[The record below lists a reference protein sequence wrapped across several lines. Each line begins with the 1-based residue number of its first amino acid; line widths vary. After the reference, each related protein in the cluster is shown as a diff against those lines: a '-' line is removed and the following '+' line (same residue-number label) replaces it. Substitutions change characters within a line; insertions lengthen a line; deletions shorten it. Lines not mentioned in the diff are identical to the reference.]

1 MTFWYNVITKMAKK
15 ETLQVGNR
23 AVAITHAAKVLF
35 PDDGITKGDLIDYY
49 HKIAPT
55 MLPYLEGR
63 PVMMRR
69 FPRGITGEGFYQK
82 EIGDYFPDWVKRAT
96 LPKQAGST
104 DYVVCD
110 DAATLVYLAEQDCI
124 TPHVWLSRVDHPDNP
139 DLLIFDLDPS
149 DGDFAPVRQAAYA
162 LRDLLSDL
170 GLPVFLKTTGS
181 RGLHVTIPLDRKAG
195 FDPVRAFAR
204 DAAAYLAARDPKN
217 LTVEHHKDKRRG
229 RVYIDVMR
237 NGYAQTAVAPYA
249 VRARPGA
256 PVAAPLDW
264 DELKDPKLNAR
275 TYTIANVFRRLER
288 KKDPWAGI
296 WRRAA
301 SLNEASQRLNAMKK
315 GKGA

>member
-1 MTFWYNVITKMAKK
+1 MAKK
-15 ETLQVGNR
+15 ETLQVGSQT
-23 AVAITHAAKVLF
+23 VGITHAAKVLF
-35 PDDGITKGDLIDYY
+35 PDDGLTKGDLIAYY
-49 HKIAPT
+49 HRIAAT
-55 MLPYLEGR
+55 MLPYLKGR
-63 PVMMRR
+63 PVMMHR
-69 FPRGITGEGFYQK
+69 FPRGIKDQGFYQK

-96 LPKQAGST
+96 LPKQDGST

-124 TPHVWLSRVDHPDNP
+124 TPHVWLSRADRPDNP
-139 DLLIFDLDPS
+139 DLMIFDLDPS
-149 DGDFAPVRQAAYA
+149 DGDFAPVRRAAEA
-162 LRDLLSDL
+162 LRDLLTEL
-170 GLPVFLKTTGS
+170 GLPSFLKTTGS
-181 RGLHVTIPLDRKAG
+181 RGLHVAVPLDRRAG

-204 DAAAYLAARDPKN
+204 DVAGHLAKLDPQN

-229 RVYIDVMR
+229 RVYIDAMR

-264 DELKDPKLNAR
+264 DELKDTKLNSR
-275 TYTIANVFRRLER
+275 SYTMTNIFRRLER
-288 KKDPWAGI
+288 QKDPWDGL

-301 SLNEASQRLNAMKK
+301 SLDEAAKRLNTMRK